1 MAENYLRTIAS
12 LFIPI
17 LGSAFLIFIMV
28 DSAIRLGVNRLVGKT
43 MRIAAFSIFG
53 VVIIGLAMLQNPMI
67 NAVTLVVVFPVLCH
81 YLCNNKKN
89 YLLFYIGI
97 SVVTLLIDFSISC
110 LAQVLILNG
119 ILYFKDALYYVLLY
133 VPISKIVSFV
143 FLRLY
148 VALIRKRHHEDI
160 STKHYMANLILPVF
174 SVVFIYSLVYF
185 AQIYIDLFGV
195 GLLLGN
201 MVILLALNLY
211 YPKMIEIT
219 EKNNHL
225 QNEIMLYNQQEKLK
239 FQYYEELERK
249 YGESRR
255 IIHDIRNHIIAM
267 EELSKENYNEKALSY
282 TKGIHQMLN
291 DLGQK
296 YYSSNK
302 VLNIILNDKGP
313 LMNSLE
319 IVSDI
324 RIGDVNL
331 NVIEDIDI
339 TVIFGNILDNAIE
352 AASESISKEITLRID
367 QVQDFISIR
376 LTNTLLVQPVKQGGL
391 YKSSKKDHTGIGL
404 KNVKRAVEKY
414 HGDLQF
420 EGRDKLFSVSIMLPV
435 QGGEING
442 FN

>member
-1 MAENYLRTIAS
+1 
-12 LFIPI
+12 
-17 LGSAFLIFIMV
+17 MV
-28 DSAIRLGVNRLVGKT
+28 DSAMRLGINRFIEKKI
-43 MRIAAFSIFG
+43 RIASFCIFSAL
-53 VVIIGLAMLQNPMI
+53 VIGLATFQNPII
-67 NAVTLVVVFPVLCH
+67 NAITLVIVFPVLCH
-81 YLCNNKKN
+81 FLCNNKKN
-89 YLLFYIGI
+89 YFLFYIGI
-97 SVVTLLIDFSISC
+97 SIVTLLIDFSLRC
-110 LAQVLILNG
+110 LVQVLIYNG
-119 ILYFKDALYYVLLY
+119 ILYFKDAMYYVLLY
-133 VPISKIVSFV
+133 VPVSKIVTIV

-174 SVVFIYSLVYF
+174 SVVFIYSLVYY

-219 EKNNHL
+219 EKNNLL
-225 QNEIMLYNQQEKLK
+225 QNEIMLYNQQEKLQ

-267 EELSKENYNEKALSY
+267 EELSKESNNEKALSY

-302 VLNIILNDKGP
+302 VLNIILNDKVSR
-313 LMNSLE
+313 MNSLE
-319 IVSDI
+319 IHSDI
-324 RIGDVNL
+324 RIGDVDL
-331 NVIEDIDI
+331 RVIEDIDI

-352 AASESISKEITLRID
+352 AATESSDKELTLRID

-376 LTNTLLVQPVKQGGL
+376 LTNSVIMQPVKQGGL
-391 YKSSKKDHTGIGL
+391 YKSKKKDHTGIGL

-420 EGRDKLFSVSIMLPV
+420 EGQDKNFSVSIMLPI
-435 QGGEING
+435 QGGNKNEYN
-442 FN
+442 